1 MTSSFFSDNNCLE
14 RGIDVACKASKLSD
28 IWNPNELNRC
38 IKFIKEGSFSRV
50 CLQFP
55 DETINYSGEIE
66 KQLKRHVDSRIF
78 ILADTSYGSCC
89 VDEVR
94 EILCKISRTKM
105 SFFINNF
112 RWLLLMF
119 RLTQLF
125 TLDMLASQKLL
136 DYRCSMFS
144 LKMRSTLTSSS
155 RILGQMSLTK
165 WKKFIYFTMLARFMR
180 LVCKTLA
187 IENTN
192 C

>member
-180 LVCKTLA
+180 LVCKT
-187 IENTN
+187 
-192 C
+192 